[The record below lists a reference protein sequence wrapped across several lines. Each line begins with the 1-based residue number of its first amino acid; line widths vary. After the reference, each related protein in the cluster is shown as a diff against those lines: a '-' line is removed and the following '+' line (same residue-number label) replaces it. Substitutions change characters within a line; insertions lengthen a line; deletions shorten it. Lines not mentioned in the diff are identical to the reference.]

1 MWIKIECELATKP
14 KTLVMSRTL
23 GVSRNEVLGGLTLVW
38 GLFAQH
44 GRNGRLDGYTATD
57 LDEHVKATGFSNAM
71 QSVGW
76 LIVGDGFLECPNYT
90 RHNSGVRQE
99 TLPEST
105 TLDDY
110 HPLGTMNPILVD
122 SANPNPF
129 GIESDAFE
137 RSDWLVIESKFLSQ
151 WNKTE
156 GTIKSYT
163 STLANSLVVAFQSRV
178 CEQGWIASAEA
189 ALKKFPLKCLAGKM
203 KLAKF
208 IEPETV
214 AAILAGNYDFDPND
228 KPGRGKKNEPETS
241 VVKHAQA
248 EFTAKKNTDRAEREQ
263 AKQRASDLAAKW
275 TARAAIMEP
284 DEIEA
289 LSMRHP
295 HLKVWERRNA
305 SLKPNA
311 HKSLRTLYLTSLYEA
326 MELDEASQ

>member
-105 TLDDY
+105 TLEDY

-214 AAILAGNYDFDPND
+214 AAILAGNYDFDPLQRTA
-228 KPGRGKKNEPETS
+228 GRVEPRNE
-241 VVKHAQA
+241 KAQQA
-248 EFTAKKNTDRAEREQ
+248 IADQQSKFQEENRAALAKKAATDKAKEKWSARAEM
-263 AKQRASDLAAKW
+263 L
-275 TARAAIMEP
+275 T
-284 DEIEA
+284 DEEIAE
-289 LSMRHP
+289 LDRKYPESII
-295 HLKVWERRNA
+295 A
-305 SLKPNA
+305 SLKKSADEPGA
-311 HKSLRTLYLTSLYEA
+311 HHLRRKILISALCWCL
-326 MELDEASQ
+326 ELEHGKQVV